1 VPEELEIIAA
11 THAPATVKSL
21 VRDLRTLLVQ
31 PGDTLLV
38 HSSLS
43 ALGYVAGG
51 AQAVVQA
58 LLEAVGPDGTIVMPT
73 QSGQLT
79 DPGDW
84 SNPPVPE
91 EWVETLRAE
100 TPAYDVHLTP
110 TRQMGQIVE
119 CFRQHRGTLRSS
131 HPTVSFAALGP
142 AAESIIRDHPLTR
155 SLGESSPLGR
165 LYEQDASVLLLG
177 VGHANNTSLHLAEY
191 RASWPDKS
199 NHREGAPILV
209 NGRREW
215 VQYEDLDVD
224 EDDFDRIGD
233 AFAATEH
240 EQIGPVGAGIG
251 RLCKQ
256 RSIVD
261 FGVAWIN
268 EHRTA
273 NS

>member
-1 VPEELEIIAA
+1 MPEELEIIAA
-11 THAPATVKSL
+11 THTPATVKSL
-21 VRDLRTLLVQ
+21 ARDLIALGVQ
-31 PGDTLLV
+31 PGVTLLV

-51 AQAVVQA
+51 AQAVVLA
-58 LLEAVGPDGTIVMPT
+58 LMEAVGPGGTIVMPT

-84 SNPPVPE
+84 SNPPVPDD
-91 EWVETLRAE
+91 WIKTLRAE
-100 TPAYDVHLTP
+100 TPAYDMHLTP
-110 TRQMGQIVE
+110 TREMGQIVE
-119 CFRQHRGTLRSS
+119 CFRQHRGTLRSN

-142 AAESIIRDHPLTR
+142 DAESIIRDHPLTP
-155 SLGESSPLGR
+155 SLGEPSPLGR

-191 RASWPDKS
+191 RASWPDKA

-209 NGRREW
+209 NGQRRW
-215 VQYEDLDVD
+215 VRYEDLDVD
-224 EDDFDRIGD
+224 ESDFDQIGD
-233 AFAATEH
+233 AFAATEY
-240 EQIGPVGAGIG
+240 EKIGPVGAGIG

-261 FGVAWIN
+261 FGVAWITDN
-268 EHRTA
+268 RTA
-273 NS
+273 S